1 MNNVFTED
9 SFSSKLRNIVQFEC
23 AVMLLENP
31 QCLGLNFENVWEILN
46 FEFFFWSLESQFN
59 KTKVLEGKI
68 SGVISSHS
76 GQWHMLH

>member
-31 QCLGLNFENVWEILN
+31 QCLGLNFENFRPNVWEILN
-46 FEFFFWSLESQFN
+46 FELFFLVTGIPIQQN
-59 KTKVLEGKI
+59 KGFGRKN
-68 SGVISSHS
+68 
-76 GQWHMLH
+76 